1 MISKIIEYDIS
12 FDFEAQHNIFLSNEQ
27 WRNIPLNPKEEEKKS
42 AV

>member
-12 FDFEAQHNIFLSNEQ
+12 FDFKAQHDILPSMTKHSSESEG
-27 WRNIPLNPKEEEKKS
+27 RGKKS